1 MQGAALRWA
10 GVPRVT
16 GDPRPTR
23 PPMTTLMLEGGK
35 QDKLRAGDLL
45 GALTKD
51 IGLAAEVVGKI
62 DIHPRR
68 TYVAIRSDSAEPALR
83 GLRGGKIKG
92 RSFRARVL
100 G

>member
-1 MQGAALRWA
+1 
-10 GVPRVT
+10 
-16 GDPRPTR
+16 
-23 PPMTTLMLEGGK
+23 MTTLMLEGGK

-68 TYVAIRSDSAEPALR
+68 TYVAIRSDRAEQALR

-100 G
+100 A